1 MNFTPGDYKFDPLN
15 FYKVADEPERR
26 ALQLKEINNG
36 RLAMIAIAVFAAQEF
51 TADMAVVN
59 LAPQYF
65 TAGPLGN
72 IGNIGNLIG
81 QYSGLLSCQ
90 SGIVYCSEG
99 QGAMDAI
106 MAQDSAATAE
116 YLQEVLSN

>member
-1 MNFTPGDYKFDPLN
+1 MLAVAENSMNFTPGDYKFDPLN

-59 LAPQYF
+59 L
-65 TAGPLGN
+65 GN
-72 IGNIGNLIG
+72 NGNIGNLIG